1 MICLKYA
8 QMQFY
13 KLIYNSI
20 SRLVIEVVHLKSPL
34 VPSLA
39 VW

>member
-20 SRLVIEVVHLKSPL
+20 SRLVKFEKPTCALFGCL
-34 VPSLA
+34 VTRG
-39 VW
+39 